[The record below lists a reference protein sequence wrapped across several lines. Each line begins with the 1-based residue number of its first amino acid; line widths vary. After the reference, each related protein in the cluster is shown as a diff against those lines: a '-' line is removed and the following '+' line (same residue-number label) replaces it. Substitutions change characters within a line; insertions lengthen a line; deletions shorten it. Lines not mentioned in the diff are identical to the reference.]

1 MRVDERR
8 EKKSDVAKVERARRG
23 KAGGGRGE
31 RDAAKV
37 RESRENETCCES
49 RAGVE
54 AGRRKRVKRDYAK
67 VRGGEKESAWC
78 ECILLY
84 VPTTRCAH
92 YEMYIGKKKL
102 AQLSATIL
110 YNNN

>member
-49 RAGVE
+49 RAGVKAAQE
-54 AGRRKRVKRDYAK
+54 ESEERLCESERRRERERV
-67 VRGGEKESAWC
+67 V
-78 ECILLY
+78 
-84 VPTTRCAH
+84 
-92 YEMYIGKKKL
+92 
-102 AQLSATIL
+102 
-110 YNNN
+110 